1 MNEFNIKK
9 LEIEEISTKNIYFSI
24 IESLLFVTGDSLKL
38 TELANILECSI
49 DFTRELTNE
58 LKVRYEEEQRGI
70 KIIVTNDEYQLVT
83 KPCNSEY
90 VQKLLKTNIRQSL
103 SQASLETLA
112 IIAYKQPIT
121 RVEIED
127 IRGVKSDR
135 AIYTLSEKKLIQQS
149 GRKNVPG
156 RPIIYITTDE
166 FLKHFDFHSLNEMP
180 SIENFDKENSDIE
193 EFNKEDLNNNDSNKE
208 YPDKEDVQLSDDIK
222 TID

>member
-1 MNEFNIKK
+1 MKEFNINQ
-9 LEIEEISTKNIYFSI
+9 LHIEEVSTKKIYFSI
-24 IESLLFVTGDSLKL
+24 IESLLFVAGESLRL
-38 TELANILECSI
+38 SEIANILECSN
-49 DFTRELTNE
+49 DFTRELINE
-58 LKVRYEEEQRGI
+58 LIVKYEEEDRGI
-70 KIIVTNDEYQLVT
+70 KIVVTNDQYQFVT

-135 AIYTLSEKKLIQQS
+135 AIYTLSDKKLIEES

-156 RPIIYITTDE
+156 RPIIYVTTDE
-166 FLKHFDFHSLNEMP
+166 FLKHFDFYSLAEMP
-180 SIENFDKENSDIE
+180 SLENFSSENMQTKLE
-193 EFNKEDLNNNDSNKE
+193 SNE
-208 YPDKEDVQLSDDIK
+208 VE
-222 TID
+222 

>member
-1 MNEFNIKK
+1 MNEFKIKQ
-9 LEIEEISTKNIYFSI
+9 LDIEETSTKNIYFSI
-24 IESLLFVTGDSLKL
+24 IESLLFVAGESLKL
-38 TELANILECSI
+38 TEMANILECSI
-49 DFTRELTNE
+49 DFTRKLIDE
-58 LKVRYEEEQRGI
+58 LKIKYEQEDRGI
-70 KIIVTNDEYQLVT
+70 KIVITNEEYQFVT
-83 KPCNSEY
+83 KSCNSEY

-135 AIYTLSEKKLIQQS
+135 AIYTLCEKKLIEQN

-156 RPIIYITTDE
+156 RPMIYITTDE

-180 SIENFDKENSDIE
+180 SIEEFNKDDFNEENIQPKLDIE
-193 EFNKEDLNNNDSNKE
+193 EITE
-208 YPDKEDVQLSDDIK
+208 
-222 TID
+222 ID

>member
-1 MNEFNIKK
+1 MKELDNKQLN
-9 LEIEEISTKNIYFSI
+9 IEEASTKKIYFSI
-24 IESLLFVTGDSLKL
+24 IESLLFVTGESLKL
-38 TELANILECSI
+38 SEMANILECSNE
-49 DFTRELTNE
+49 FTSELINE
-58 LKVRYEEEQRGI
+58 LKVKYEDGDRGI
-70 KIIVTNDEYQLVT
+70 KIITINDGYQFVT

-135 AIYTLSEKKLIQQS
+135 AIYTLSDKKLIEES

-156 RPIIYITTDE
+156 RPIIYVTTDE
-166 FLKHFDFHSLNEMP
+166 FLRHFNFYSLDEMP
-180 SIENFDKENSDIE
+180 SLE
-193 EFNKEDLNNNDSNKE
+193 EFNSENSQNDIDNNE
-208 YPDKEDVQLSDDIK
+208 I
-222 TID
+222 I

>member
-1 MNEFNIKK
+1 MNEFNIKQ

-24 IESLLFVTGDSLKL
+24 IESLLFVAGESLKL

-58 LKVRYEEEQRGI
+58 LKVKYEEEGRGI

-90 VQKLLKTNIRQSL
+90 VQKLLKTNTRQSL

-180 SIENFDKENSDIE
+180 SLEYFNKEELSKENLQPNVDIE
-193 EFNKEDLNNNDSNKE
+193 EVD
-208 YPDKEDVQLSDDIK
+208 
-222 TID
+222 